1 MRVRTLRVSLE
12 EQFVYLGL
20 ENGDV
25 YVVAVKMYLCLL
37 SNRGDGNVILFKQS
51 INVKNDVI
59 VIIKRGKLVVVHSVD
74 GIIVVH
80 PKIGTRNEFR
90 KVLQEVLKGLR
101 TPVADLGHPDLLQVH
116 ARCLPILPLHV
127 SVVVK
132 GE

>member
-59 VIIKRGKLVVVHSVD
+59 VVIKRGKLVVVHSVD

-101 TPVADLGHPDLLQVH
+101 TPVADLGHLDLLQVH
-116 ARCLPILPLHV
+116 ASCLPILPLHV

>member
-59 VIIKRGKLVVVHSVD
+59 VVIKRGKLVVVHSVD

-116 ARCLPILPLHV
+116 ASCLPILPLHV